1 MDIFSFAGWAAW
13 VILLIVMLG
22 KPLSILFKGL
32 FIKILPYRKWLGI
45 SLSLLVIIHLIIFAS
60 RRDYDFSF
68 FTDPN
73 YWDFTGLLG
82 WGLLA
87 FVLMIPLFITSN
99 RLSIRIL
106 GKNWKRLQRLAY
118 LFFIAVGIHIYLAGN
133 SWSYTLLPIGLWIL
147 LYMIGLIKRRKENT

>member
-1 MDIFSFAGWAAW
+1 MNIFSLVGWAAW
-13 VILLIVMLG
+13 IILIIVMLAR
-22 KPLSILFKGL
+22 PLSILFKGI

-45 SLSLLVIIHLIIFAS
+45 SLSFLIIVHLIIFAS

-68 FTDPN
+68 FIDPN

-87 FVLMIPLFITSN
+87 FVLMIPLFVTSN
-99 RLSIRIL
+99 KFSMQIL

-118 LFFIAVGIHIYLAGN
+118 LFFIAVGIHIYFAGHP
-133 SWSYTLLPIGLWIL
+133 WYFTLLPIGLWAA
-147 LYMIGLIKRRKENT
+147 LYAIALIKRKKESS